1 MSLALRQWVWGTSCE
16 APHTMGNG
24 AHIGPTDFWELKPSL
39 LIYPSSIKKKTTCE
53 HTCAEYNEFGYDM
66 AYNEYMNYIHF
77 ISWTEN

>member
-1 MSLALRQWVWGTSCE
+1 
-16 APHTMGNG
+16 MGNG
-24 AHIGPTDFWELKPSL
+24 THMGPTDFWELKPSL
-39 LIYPSSIKKKTTCE
+39 LICPSSIKKKTGE